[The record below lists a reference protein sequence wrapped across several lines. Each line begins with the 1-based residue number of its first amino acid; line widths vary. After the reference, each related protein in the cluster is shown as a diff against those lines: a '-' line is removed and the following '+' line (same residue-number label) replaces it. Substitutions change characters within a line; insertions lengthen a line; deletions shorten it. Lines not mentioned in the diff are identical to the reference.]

1 MICGNAATS
10 RPYLHTRLPDC
21 HENRNPVGIRKSELW
36 TSLVGYMTVLCDD
49 IGASVVLMANEVR
62 ARHYLP
68 QSC

>member
-1 MICGNAATS
+1 MAT
-10 RPYLHTRLPDC
+10 PLHLARSIYTRLPSC
-21 HENRNPVGIRKSELW
+21 HENRDPAEIRKSELW

>member
-1 MICGNAATS
+1 
-10 RPYLHTRLPDC
+10 
-21 HENRNPVGIRKSELW
+21 
-36 TSLVGYMTVLCDD
+36 MTVLCDD

>member
-1 MICGNAATS
+1 
-10 RPYLHTRLPDC
+10 
-21 HENRNPVGIRKSELW
+21 VGIRKSELW